1 MAPEHASLELLEVS
15 PGLFRFRC
23 EREQKQIPK
32 GAGFRWH
39 RGDRCRINS
48 CPACAADLGQ
58 AWVSYDVVAAIELLE
73 YAAPE
78 LAAELVERGGEEH
91 AEHLEEVL
99 RLAEEAKE
107 RQSHYGESLRLSTA
121 EDADIGVP
129 VPAGLAYLPYQR
141 AGIAYLLDHPQTL
154 LADEMGLGKTIQ
166 ALGLINAD
174 PSLRRILVVCPA
186 SLKLNW
192 LRECERWLVGDLVC
206 GITTKRWPK
215 DAHVVITNY
224 EVLGKWSKQ
233 LKGNWDLLVA
243 DECHYVK
250 NRHAKRS
257 KRLFALKARRRLM
270 LTGTPIL
277 NRPMEI
283 QTVAACL
290 APEEFGHFWDFAKR
304 YCKPQKGPYG
314 WDFTGATNL
323 DELHTRLR
331 STIMVRRTKADVLT
345 ELPPKRRQVIELSAE
360 NLGALVKR
368 EAGAWQEHERRL
380 KELRRKTRTEGGDH
394 LSPEELSALRQ
405 GVNAAFGEMAKLRQE
420 TALAKVPLVVAHV
433 REVLEATTKV
443 VLFAHH
449 RAVVGELAEAFGDDC
464 VTLMGG
470 QSLSSRQASV
480 DRFQEDPDCR
490 VFIGSIMAA
499 GFGLTLTASSHV
511 VFAELDWVPAYLT
524 QAEDRTHRL
533 GQKDSVLIQHLVL
546 EDSLDA
552 RMVRTLIQKQRVIDG
567 VVDGIVDPAKG
578 TELFEDEFATA
589 LIAAAEAAAEMPDA
603 PATKPKA
610 RKKRRRR

>member
-15 PGLFRFRC
+15 SGLFRFHC
-23 EREQKQIPK
+23 ERGQKQIPK
-32 GAGFRWH
+32 DAGFRWH

-58 AWVSYDVVAAIELLE
+58 AWVSYDLVAAIELLE
-73 YAAPE
+73 YASPE

-99 RLAEEAKE
+99 RLADEAKE
-107 RQSHYGESLRLSTA
+107 RQSHYGESMRQSMAKDSDLV
-121 EDADIGVP
+121 VP
-129 VPAGLAYLPYQR
+129 VPEGLEYLPYQR
-141 AGIAYLLDHPQTL
+141 AGIAYLQSHPHAL

-166 ALGLINAD
+166 ALGLINSD
-174 PSLRRILVVCPA
+174 PSLRKILVVCPA

-206 GITTKRWPK
+206 GITTKRWPA
-215 DAHVVITNY
+215 DADVVITNY
-224 EVLGKWSKQ
+224 EVLGKWAKQ
-233 LKGNWDLLVA
+233 LKGNWDVLVA

-283 QTVAACL
+283 QTVAASL

-323 DELHTRLR
+323 EELHTRLR
-331 STIMVRRTKADVLT
+331 STILIRRTKAEVLT
-345 ELPPKRRQVIELSAE
+345 DLPPKRRQVIELSAD

-368 EAGAWQEHERRL
+368 EAGAWKEHERRL
-380 KELRRKTRTEGGDH
+380 KELRRKSRTEGGSN
-394 LSPEELSALRQ
+394 LSQEELSALRQ

-433 REVLEATTKV
+433 REVLEATPKV

-464 VTLMGG
+464 VILMGG
-470 QSLSSRQASV
+470 QSLNSRQAAV
-480 DRFQEDPDCR
+480 DRFQEDKDCR
-490 VFIGSIMAA
+490 VFIGSITAA
-499 GFGLTLTASSHV
+499 GFGLTLTAASHV

-533 GQKDSVLIQHLVL
+533 GQENSVLVQHLVL

-552 RMVRTLIQKQRVIDG
+552 RMVRTLIQKQRVVDG
-567 VVDGIVDPAKG
+567 VVDGIVDPAEG
-578 TELFEDEFATA
+578 TELFEDDFATA
-589 LIAAAEAAAEMPDA
+589 LVAAAEAAAAEQ
-603 PATKPKA
+603 PAVK
-610 RKKRRRR
+610 RKSRRRR